1 MTNEEVVEIFK
12 KAGAVKEGH
21 FLLTSGKHS
30 GSYWEKF
37 LVLQYPQYTGPLC
50 QAIAEHYR
58 DASVDVV
65 TGPTTGGVILSYEV
79 ARYLGTRGIFA
90 ERVETPKAATG
101 GRTLINQG
109 STRDQGSKGG
119 QGSGNAPGP
128 SGRAFR
134 RGFTIAKGERVLVVD
149 DILTT
154 GSSLRDVLA
163 EVRRLGGEVVGVAV
177 LIDRSNGKVDF
188 GVPLFSLH
196 QLFIPTYEP
205 DECPLCTAGVPLNKP
220 GSSEP

>member
-1 MTNEEVVEIFK
+1 MTSDEVVEIFK

-30 GSYWEKF
+30 DSYWEKF

-58 DASVDVV
+58 EAKVQVV
-65 TGPTTGGVILSYEV
+65 AGPTTGGVILSHEV

-90 ERVETPKAATG
+90 ERVEKEAA
-101 GRTLINQG
+101 GRT
-109 STRDQGSKGG
+109 
-119 QGSGNAPGP
+119 
-128 SGRAFR
+128 FR
-134 RGFTIAKGERVLVVD
+134 RGFSISRGERVLVVD

-154 GSSLRDVLA
+154 GSSVRDVLA
-163 EVRRLGGEVVGVAV
+163 ETRRLGGEVVGVAV

-196 QLFIPTYEP
+196 QLFIPAYEP
-205 DECPLCTAGVPLNKP
+205 WDCPLCQASIPLNKP
-220 GSSEP
+220 GSSEQ